1 MSLTFLKYVL
11 EMYLVP
17 CRVVRSFK
25 GMGLKVLLFTEEEA
39 FEWTLEEV
47 YKFTRCLVGP
57 PPRVL
62 PVADRD
68 AVVRYVTERQLHTQ
82 WCVGHIVA

>member
-25 GMGLKVLLFTEEEA
+25 GMGLKVLLFAEEEA

-47 YKFTRCLVGP
+47 YKFTRWERE
-57 PPRVL
+57 RVMKAKAHPAL
-62 PVADRD
+62 SFLLSSS
-68 AVVRYVTERQLHTQ
+68 VR
-82 WCVGHIVA
+82 G